1 MLENVSPVGEALLV
15 GDKRFADV
23 GEGVLAFAGVDV
35 LVEDAVAGEDAE
47 EALEVLGVAGGEDAG
62 EDLGGGDGG
71 VGAGV
76 PDGVGN
82 VEANDGV

>member
-1 MLENVSPVGEALLV
+1 MLKHVSTVGETLLV
-15 GDKRFADV
+15 SDKRFADV

-35 LVEDAVAGEDAE
+35 LLEDAVAGEDAE
-47 EALEVLGVAGGEDAG
+47 ESLEVLGVAGGEDAG
-62 EDLGGGDGG
+62 EDLGGRDGD

-76 PDGVGN
+76 PDGVGD